1 LNSKIV
7 VGTSIGLIAGLVLGV
22 FIGVLFISPSGILP
36 NKTGV
41 GANNQV
47 QVSGSIQESQV
58 IEIEFISIPN
68 GTIDSTTAVTNG
80 GYRILL
86 IGGQS
91 YTVHLIAQS
100 QYSGYPNYVLGTASL
115 YVPSGVTYF
124 TTANF

>member
-1 LNSKIV
+1 MNSKIV
-7 VGTSIGLIAGLVLGV
+7 LGTTIGLIAGLVLGV

-41 GANNQV
+41 GTNNQV
-47 QVSGSIQESQV
+47 QVSGYIQETQISDIQFV
-58 IEIEFISIPN
+58 SIPN
-68 GTIDSTTAVTNG
+68 RTVSTTVPVTNG
-80 GYRILL
+80 GYKALL

-91 YTVHLIAQS
+91 YNVYLLN
-100 QYSGYPNYVLGTASL
+100 QYGGTDYTFTL